1 MTGFARA
8 SGQDET
14 ASWAWEARS
23 VNGRSLDL
31 RVRVPSGWE
40 PVYPLAR
47 AAAGKRFKRGSVSLT
62 LDLRRSAAIPE
73 MHVNEA
79 FLAQLIGLCATP
91 PPGAVK
97 AKPRVDAL
105 LTVRGVVEPAQEAGA
120 DKEERREAILETL
133 AATLDQLDAARREE
147 GGRLNAILVE
157 HLARMDTLAEA
168 AARSAAAQP
177 EALAQRL
184 RRQVEELL
192 SASPALDENRLAQEA
207 ALLASKADVRE
218 EIDRL
223 TAHIAAART
232 LIEEEGAA
240 GRKLEFL
247 CQELNREANTLCS
260 KSADIALT
268 RIGLDLKSTIDQF
281 REQVQNIE

>member
-8 SGQDET
+8 GGQDET

-40 PVYPLAR
+40 TVDQLAR
-47 AAAGKRFKRGSVSLT
+47 AAAGKLFRRGSITLT
-62 LDLRRSAAIPE
+62 LDVRRSAAVSD
-73 MHVNEA
+73 MQVNEG
-79 FLAQLIGLCATP
+79 FLAELIALCAAP
-91 PPGAVK
+91 RPGAGS
-97 AKPRVDAL
+97 AKPRVDTL
-105 LTVRGVVEPAQEAGA
+105 LTVRGVVEPVQEAGA
-120 DKEERREAILETL
+120 EEEHRTEAILETL
-133 AATLDQLDAARREE
+133 GAALDGLDGARKDEGARLHDVMTDHLAQMASLSDAAS
-147 GGRLNAILVE
+147 
-157 HLARMDTLAEA
+157 
-168 AARSAAAQP
+168 RSAAAQP
-177 EALAQRL
+177 DALAERL

-192 SASPALDENRLAQEA
+192 SASTALDENRLAQEA
-207 ALLASKADVRE
+207 ALLATKADVRE

-223 TAHIAAART
+223 KAHISGARA
-232 LIEEEGAA
+232 LIEDEGAT

-260 KSADIALT
+260 KATDIELT

>member
-40 PVYPLAR
+40 ILDPLAR
-47 AAAGKRFKRGSVSLT
+47 AAASRLFKRGSIT
-62 LDLRRSAAIPE
+62 LALDVRRSATVSE
-73 MHVNEA
+73 MQVNEA
-79 FLAQLIGLCATP
+79 FLADLIAMCSAP
-91 PPGAVK
+91 RKGAGS
-97 AKPRVDAL
+97 AKPRIDTL
-105 LTVRGVVEPAQEAGA
+105 LTVRGVVGPVQDAGA
-120 DKEERREAILETL
+120 DEAHRKDAVLETL
-133 AATLDQLDAARREE
+133 KTALNELDAARKEE
-147 GGRLNAILVE
+147 GARLHDVMTD
-157 HLARMDTLAEA
+157 HLAQMESLAQA
-168 AARSAAAQP
+168 ASRSAATQP
-177 EALAQRL
+177 EA
-184 RRQVEELL
+184 
-192 SASPALDENRLAQEA
+192 LAQEA
-207 ALLASKADVRE
+207 ALLATKADVRE

-223 TAHIAAART
+223 QAHIAAARA
-232 LIEEEGAA
+232 LIAEEGAA

-260 KSADIALT
+260 KATDIELT
-268 RIGLDLKSTIDQF
+268 RVGLDLKSTIDQF

>member
-40 PVYPLAR
+40 ALDPLAR
-47 AAAGKRFKRGSVSLT
+47 AAAGRHFRRGSIT
-62 LDLRRSAAIPE
+62 LALDVRRSSSTPD
-73 MHVNEA
+73 MQVNEA
-79 FLAQLIGLCATP
+79 FLAELIALCAERR
-91 PPGAVK
+91 PGAGD
-97 AKPRVDAL
+97 AKPRVDTL
-105 LTVRGVVEPAQEAGA
+105 LTVRGVVEPAPEADAGEA
-120 DKEERREAILETL
+120 DRNQAVLETL
-133 AATLDQLDAARREE
+133 KVALEGLDAARKEE
-147 GGRLNAILVE
+147 GKRLHDVMLD
-157 HLARMDTLAEA
+157 HLTQMETLAEA
-168 AARSAAAQP
+168 AARNAAAQP
-177 EALAQRL
+177 DALAQRL

-207 ALLASKADVRE
+207 ALLATKADVRE

-223 TAHIAAART
+223 RAHLSAARA
-232 LIEEEGAA
+232 LIEEKGAA

-260 KSADIALT
+260 KATDIELT
-268 RIGLDLKSTIDQF
+268 RVGLDLKSTIDQF

>member
-40 PVYPLAR
+40 ALDPLAR
-47 AAAGKRFKRGSVSLT
+47 AAAGRLFRRGSIT
-62 LDLRRSAAIPE
+62 LALDVRRSATVSE
-73 MHVNEA
+73 MQVNEA
-79 FLAQLIGLCATP
+79 FLADLIALCAAP
-91 PPGAVK
+91 RPGAGS
-97 AKPRVDAL
+97 AKPRIDTL
-105 LTVRGVVEPAQEAGA
+105 LTVRGVVEPVQKAGA
-120 DKEERREAILETL
+120 DEAHRNEAVMETL
-133 AATLDQLDAARREE
+133 AAALDGLDAARKDE
-147 GGRLNAILVE
+147 GGRLHDVMIDHLVQM
-157 HLARMDTLAEA
+157 ASLAEA
-168 AARSAAAQP
+168 ASQSAAAQP
-177 EALAQRL
+177 EALSQRL

-207 ALLASKADVRE
+207 ALLATKADVRE

-223 TAHIAAART
+223 KAHVSAANA

-260 KSADIALT
+260 KATDIELT